1 MGLGAD
7 GEETGVEGR
16 EGGPHERHTPR
27 RLRVLPPA
35 RERRDPARLPPTCP
49 RATATATAA
58 AALGKQFR
66 REDAHQRRHCARGV
80 AAQAPSAR
88 ADAMARPWSLFRG
101 AARRARAGGG
111 EAGQASPG
119 GMFLVSGARTR
130 TRRAQP
136 LPPLEP
142 LVPLSLTPPMKAPT
156 AWTCHYVPPLN
167 TVTRRCDRCSR
178 YAQRWCRRRTRGLP
192 RRSRRPGAAG
202 GGRGRTL
209 PSMVLVEPLMR
220 PSHSRRFADIT
231 TLEPLL
237 ESRASRSASGAYEAC
252 TTRGARGRRARGGEG
267 EGESDGEVGGE
278 GAAEAAAPSPSCGGG
293 PARPAGHLL
302 SSLLA
307 WRVALPDAR
316 GGGAAA
322 AGAAGAGE
330 SPLPSKALVS
340 CGAAG
345 PAGALRNSRA
355 LLRAGAPHVGSAGA
369 RAAPL
374 RVAAGAD
381 ARASA
386 DIFMQFE
393 PLLLPGVCAHS
404 AELAMESVF
413 LAHSLPSAPQ

>member
-1 MGLGAD
+1 
-7 GEETGVEGR
+7 
-16 EGGPHERHTPR
+16 
-27 RLRVLPPA
+27 
-35 RERRDPARLPPTCP
+35 
-49 RATATATAA
+49 
-58 AALGKQFR
+58 
-66 REDAHQRRHCARGV
+66 
-80 AAQAPSAR
+80 
-88 ADAMARPWSLFRG
+88 
-101 AARRARAGGG
+101 
-111 EAGQASPG
+111 
-119 GMFLVSGARTR
+119 
-130 TRRAQP
+130 
-136 LPPLEP
+136 
-142 LVPLSLTPPMKAPT
+142 
-156 AWTCHYVPPLN
+156 
-167 TVTRRCDRCSR
+167 
-178 YAQRWCRRRTRGLP
+178 
-192 RRSRRPGAAG
+192 
-202 GGRGRTL
+202 
-209 PSMVLVEPLMR
+209 MVLVEPLMR

-330 SPLPSKALVS
+330 SPLPSKALGS